1 MSLVKDPNDIK
12 IAMLGWV
19 EDNHHPYSWSAI
31 FNGDFDDGEM
41 AQCGCP
47 PVHDYLSAN
56 RAALGIEGTRITH
69 VWADDPQ
76 RAEHLSRS
84 SLIPHVVEKPQDVI
98 GQVDAVL
105 IPTDKGHEH
114 LERARPF
121 IEAGLP
127 LFIDKPLTDRQD
139 HMAQFVRWHDEG
151 KAFISSSCLRYSEDF
166 EACRARMHE
175 VGDLRVITAAIC
187 KSWDAYGIHVAEG
200 VYPFLEP
207 GGWLSAT
214 NTGTKA
220 SNIVHA
226 RHASGVDV
234 VFTVVHDLNV
244 ANGALNLMGNG
255 GGLTA
260 QHKVNFLSFKTLFEK
275 FAHYLRTGE
284 PPFPFEHTVEL
295 IKLII
300 AGIRSREEGGR
311 TVMLNEIKV

>member
-1 MSLVKDPNDIK
+1 MSLVKDPNDIN

-19 EDNHHPYSWSAI
+19 DENHHPYSWSAI
-31 FNGDFDDGEM
+31 FNGDFDDQEM

-47 PVHDYLSAN
+47 GVHEYLTAN
-56 RAALGIEGTRITH
+56 RDALGIAGARITH

-84 SLIPHVVEKPQDVI
+84 SLIPHVVETPQDVI

-139 HMAQFVRWHDEG
+139 HLAQFVRWHDEG
-151 KAFISSSCLRYSEDF
+151 KPFMSCSGLRYSEDF
-166 EACRARMHE
+166 EACRARVGE

-187 KSWDAYGIHVAEG
+187 KSWDSYGIHVAEG

-220 SNIVHA
+220 ANIVHA

-234 VFTVVHDLNV
+234 VFTVVHDLDV

-255 GGLTA
+255 GWLTA
-260 QHKVNFLSFKTLFEK
+260 QHKINFRSFKILFEK

-311 TVMLNEIKV
+311 TVKLSEI